1 MKALFYVLVCSILMM
16 TGATAQVRVRDAEN
30 IRLANQIR
38 QLSRQIQADT
48 SLVKDHTRRT
58 LQAITGDRSQDAALF
73 AKLATGQGFS
83 MAKAPDLAAILQA
96 NQASFGGIGAAFQN
110 SAAKLINGLNLVKS
124 LAGQFGNGA
133 TASSKN
139 YDQAVQTLTTIT
151 ALTDA
156 MNAAA
161 RQRSRGFD
169 DAAQHIGA
177 AEDLKG
183 ALEQNTQMVLQ
194 GNQTTNEAVG
204 SLNSQVYLLSEQQ
217 RAGIAAMSERNR
229 ALAPIAVGDARGN
242 AYGDIRTR
250 LQALQQEKRSRP

>member
-1 MKALFYVLVCSILMM
+1 MKAVFYVLVCSIL
-16 TGATAQVRVRDAEN
+16 TTSAATAQVRVRDAEN
-30 IRLANQIR
+30 IRLASQIGE
-38 QLSRQIQADT
+38 LSRQIQADT
-48 SLVKDHTRRT
+48 SLVKDHTHRT
-58 LQAITGDRSQDAALF
+58 LQAVTGERGQDAALF

-83 MAKAPDLAAILQA
+83 MAGAPDLAAILQA
-96 NQASFGGIGAAFQN
+96 NQAAFGGIGAPFQN

-124 LAGQFGNGA
+124 LADQFGNGA
-133 TASSKN
+133 TASSRN
-139 YDQAVQTLTTIT
+139 YDQAVRSLTTMA

-161 RQRSRGFD
+161 RQRSEGFD
-169 DAAQHIGA
+169 DAARHVGA
-177 AEDLKG
+177 AGDLKG

-204 SLNSQVYLLSEQQ
+204 SLNSQVHLLSEQQ

-229 ALAPIAVGDARGN
+229 ALAPIAVSDARGS
-242 AYGDIRTR
+242 AYGDIRAR